1 MLGVHESVKTNVPIV
16 VGPRQEVMDG
26 DCAALDGDVIVED
39 SEVVRAFDED
49 CAVFDED
56 DAVEDDEVVEELD
69 INCAAL
75 DDEIVEDTRVVGVRV
90 ELLYIAETA
99 QEHISVGCTIF
110 TTCFPLSG
118 IDQPPLETSHT
129 YHS

>member
-1 MLGVHESVKTNVPIV
+1 
-16 VGPRQEVMDG
+16 MDG
-26 DCAALDGDVIVED
+26 DCAALDGDVIVEND
-39 SEVVRAFDED
+39 EVVTALYED

-56 DAVEDDEVVEELD
+56 DAVEDDEVVKEFD
-69 INCAAL
+69 VNCATL

-90 ELLYIAETA
+90 VLLYIAETA

-118 IDQPPLETSHT
+118 IDQPPLETSQT